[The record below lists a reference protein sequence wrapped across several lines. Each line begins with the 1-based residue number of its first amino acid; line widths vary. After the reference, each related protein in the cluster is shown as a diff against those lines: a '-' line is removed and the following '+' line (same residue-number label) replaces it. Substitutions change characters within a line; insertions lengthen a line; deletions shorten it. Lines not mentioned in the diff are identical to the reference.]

1 MKKNI
6 LILLVAVMGAAFTFS
21 SCAKFEEGPK
31 FSLLSKKSRLANTWA
46 VEKATA
52 TSGSGTI
59 DFTSQMSNYTLE
71 IEKDGKY
78 TITNG
83 NYTESGTW
91 ELGEDG
97 DDVFFKSSQANSTE
111 EAYRILKLKSKEL
124 WMKHTEA
131 NGVVNEYHYKEK

>member
-31 FSLLSKKSRLANTWA
+31 FSFLSKKSRLANTWS
-46 VEKATA
+46 VEKATS

-59 DFTSQMSNYTLE
+59 DFTNQMTNYTLE
-71 IEKDGKY
+71 IEKDGNYKVTY
-78 TITNG
+78 G

-91 ELGEDG
+91 ELNGDG
-97 DDVFFKSSQANSTE
+97 DKISFTSSQANSTAE
-111 EAYRILKLKSKEL
+111 SNDILKLKSKEL
-124 WMKHTEA
+124 WLRETES
-131 NGVVNEYHYKEK
+131 NGIVTEIHYVQK